1 MSSVVLSWVSVGVS
15 VVKDGGESAATRWPA
30 GHRGP
35 RSRASQPAVST
46 LRSVV
51 LRLTGLPLTEVS
63 LDGT

>member
-46 LRSVV
+46 LRSGV